1 VNDHPPF
8 REDGRDW
15 IVPGQ
20 NRPENIEGQT
30 GGGPVEERLA
40 VRLRADITRQGAA
53 PPPIRLAFVP
63 KPDRSAQRVGKQS
76 VVGRRHT
83 LATPETGSEA

>member
-1 VNDHPPF
+1 MATIAD
-8 REDGRDW
+8 RD
-15 IVPGQ
+15 
-20 NRPENIEGQT
+20 
-30 GGGPVEERLA
+30 GGPAGTICRRQVEEGLA
-40 VRLRADITRQGAA
+40 VRLGADIARQGAA

-63 KPDRSAQRVGKQS
+63 KSDRTAQRVGKQS

>member
-30 GGGPVEERLA
+30 GGVPVEERLA
-40 VRLRADITRQGAA
+40 WLCGCARILLARAWRHHRLG
-53 PPPIRLAFVP
+53 
-63 KPDRSAQRVGKQS
+63 
-76 VVGRRHT
+76 
-83 LATPETGSEA
+83 